1 MTEDTIQDIIE
12 ALIFSNPEPVSPQTL
27 KTVLEAR
34 MNGFDISVDEID
46 EQVQGLNEIYRTS
59 GRSFGIQKLAGGY
72 SFATKVEF
80 HPWLEHIQHENAFRK
95 ITQSALETLAIV
107 AYKQPVTKPE
117 IDHIRGVDSAY
128 VVKQLL
134 EKGLVA
140 VAGRH
145 EGPGRALLYKT
156 SDLFLRHFGLNK
168 LDDLPKPREID
179 EILKDDDMVK
189 HRQLLLELKAEL
201 ASQESTPEQES

>member
-1 MTEDTIQDIIE
+1 MNEDSLHQIIE
-12 ALIFSNPEPVSPQTL
+12 SLIFSNPDPVSSQTL
-27 KTVLEAR
+27 KTVIEAR
-34 MNGFDISVDEID
+34 ISDFEIELSEID
-46 EQVQGLNEIYRTS
+46 EIIDELNAIYTDS
-59 GRSFGIQKLAGGY
+59 DRSFEIKKLAGGY
-72 SFATKVEF
+72 SFATRVEY

-107 AYKQPVTKPE
+107 AYKQPITKPE
-117 IDHIRGVDSAY
+117 VDSIRGVDSAY

-134 EKGLVA
+134 EKNLIT

-168 LDDLPKPREID
+168 LDDLPKPREIN

-201 ASQESTPEQES
+201 ASQEVSSEHEA